1 MSDIVGTV
9 KRENAIGRLS
19 EKEAA
24 ACADYAKDSP
34 HRGPRLP

>member
-24 ACADYAKDSP
+24 ACADYAKD
-34 HRGPRLP
+34 